1 MTYQNPTPK
10 HDDDVKV
17 EEAELLL
24 TGVTASRAPSFACGP
39 GGGGVPPA
47 AKKKKHGVPMIAVL
61 ATCCFLGT
69 LAVIYDDGGRSTV
82 NSGGSTAAL
91 FRRGGHYDPQHDSC
105 FTDPETVDTYCW
117 VYPTEIFPSGN
128 WKKSEGGGYDNC
140 GPRCSD
146 DVYDP
151 RQDFCFADTDNPGKY
166 CWYYTD
172 KLPYGNWKGEGGR
185 GYDKCGGYCSAY

>member
-1 MTYQNPTPK
+1 MESVVVVAESVVA
-10 HDDDVKV
+10 DDAADAARRTRVSNRTRRKEV
-17 EEAELLL
+17 HHEK
-24 TGVTASRAPSFACGP
+24 ASC
-39 GGGGVPPA
+39 
-47 AKKKKHGVPMIAVL
+47 
-61 ATCCFLGT
+61 
-69 LAVIYDDGGRSTV
+69 
-82 NSGGSTAAL
+82 
-91 FRRGGHYDPQHDSC
+91 
-105 FTDPETVDTYCW
+105 
-117 VYPTEIFPSGN
+117 GN
-128 WKKSEGGGYDNC
+128 WQKSEGGGYDNC